1 MKKILFTILCAGA
14 VISCA
19 KVEVVTAEQEAIT
32 FENAFVDNA
41 TKALD
46 SYTVN
51 TGNLTSFNVWGTT
64 QRPSSS
70 DIVPIFGE
78 VAVSL
83 NGTAW
88 TYGAAYTQ
96 YWIPGNHYEFAAA
109 KNYKADSAVLDD
121 GLPSTFGYEASSQ
134 ADLIYAYAEQDGAE
148 AGNNAEVQFT
158 FDHLLSKAYFTVKN
172 EMSANNTNYSYK
184 VSNIALTNVAEKGTY
199 TVDGGSWTTT
209 GTPYSL
215 AFGNVNGL
223 ADATTTEAVKIF
235 AGTTNYTSHYSRL
248 LIPAEYT
255 GTNKLNITCT
265 IETLYGDAVIDVEN
279 YNNDIE
285 YTFEKGRAYNF
296 IFTLKNPGDEIKFD
310 VAAVNGWVEGDSNLP
325 NMENQQPVP
334 STPDEDEDDE

>member
-1 MKKILFTILCAGA
+1 MKKILFSILCAAA

-19 KVEVVTAEQEAIT
+19 KDVVITAEKEAIT

-46 SYTVN
+46 GYTVN

-64 QRPSSS
+64 KRPSSS
-70 DIVPIFGE
+70 EIVPIFGE

-96 YWIPGNHYEFAAA
+96 YWIPDNHYEFAAA
-109 KNYKADSAVLDD
+109 KNYKADSAVLEY

-148 AGNNAEVQFT
+148 AGNNDEVQFT

-172 EMSANNTNYSYK
+172 VMSGDNTNYSYR
-184 VSNIALTNVAEKGTY
+184 VSNIALTNVAKEGTY

-209 GTPYSL
+209 GTTYSL
-215 AFGNVNGL
+215 PFGNVNGL
-223 ADATTTEAVKIF
+223 ADATATEAVKIF

-248 LIPAEYT
+248 LIPATYAD
-255 GTNKLNITCT
+255 LNVTCT
-265 IETLYGDAVIDVEN
+265 IETLYGEKVIDVEN
-279 YNNDIE
+279 YSRKIAF
-285 YTFEKGRAYNF
+285 TFVKGHAYNF
-296 IFTLKNPGDEIKFD
+296 IFTLDNPGDEIKFD

-325 NMENQQPVP
+325 NMENQQ
-334 STPDEDEDDE
+334 